1 MGDYEVIKV
10 IYVAE
15 RLVNIVAKKGVL
27 MRSDLIGKIEKAH
40 RYAGERDRITIRD
53 FNVNFRGD
61 HGTYATSYYG
71 EEWHCACNFFAKW
84 ETCSH
89 VMALQK
95 ILGNMLPE
103 EARSSFE

>member
-1 MGDYEVIKV
+1 
-10 IYVAE
+10 
-15 RLVNIVAKKGVL
+15 

-53 FNVNFRGD
+53 FNVDFRGE
-61 HGTYATSYYG
+61 HGTYITGYNG
-71 EEWHCACNFFAKW
+71 EKWHCACNFFAKW

-95 ILGNMLPE
+95 ILGIMLPE